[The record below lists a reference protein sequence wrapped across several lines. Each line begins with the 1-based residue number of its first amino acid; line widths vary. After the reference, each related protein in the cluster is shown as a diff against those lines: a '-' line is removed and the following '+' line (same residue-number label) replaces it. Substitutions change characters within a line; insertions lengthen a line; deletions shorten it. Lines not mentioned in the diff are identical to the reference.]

1 MNLAVIDYGAANLG
15 SVTRTL
21 ARVGAEPKITAD
33 PADLAAATH
42 IVLPGVGS
50 YADCA
55 RNLRAAG
62 WVEAIRQEVACGKAV
77 LGVCVGMQLLA
88 TEGTEFGINAGL
100 DLIPGRV
107 ERLDAL
113 GCGLRIPHV
122 GWNALDVRGGEALL
136 EGIGTGTDVYFV
148 HSYAFRPADEADV
161 WAWTDYGVP
170 LPVVVGRGRVMG
182 VQFHPE
188 KSSRAGQRLLRNFL
202 ELPAC

>member
-21 ARVGAEPKITAD
+21 VRVGAEPKITAD
-33 PADLAAATH
+33 PADLASATH

-55 RNLRAAG
+55 RNLRTAG
-62 WVEAIRQEVACGKAV
+62 WVDAIREEVARGKAM

-107 ERLDAL
+107 ERLDVL

-122 GWNALDVRGGEALL
+122 GWNSLDVRSGEALMD
-136 EGIGTGTDVYFV
+136 GIGTGTDVYFV
-148 HSYAFRPADEADV
+148 HSYAFRPGDEADV
-161 WAWTDYGVP
+161 WAWTDYGIP

-202 ELPAC
+202 ELPTC